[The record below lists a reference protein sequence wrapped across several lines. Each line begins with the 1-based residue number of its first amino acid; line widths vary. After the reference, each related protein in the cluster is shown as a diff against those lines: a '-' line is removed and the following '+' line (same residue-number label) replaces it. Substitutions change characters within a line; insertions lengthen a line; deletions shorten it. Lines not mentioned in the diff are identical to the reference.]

1 LRRGKKIRGRAVK
14 ISMSIYR
21 KLLSQTAVY
30 GLSSVVGRIIN
41 WGLTPLYVNRFT
53 LEEYGIFSD
62 LYALTF
68 FPLIILTF
76 GMETAFFRYAAPQD
90 ANTVKTIYANAFYAV
105 LGLAFIF
112 LSLGLFWQTSLQ
124 NLLGYAHAPH
134 YIVLMLCII
143 FLDVVAALPLAKL
156 RYDNKAIRFATIA
169 LLNIFLTLSLNL
181 IFILVFN
188 LGVAYVF
195 IANVIA
201 SGIRLLMSL
210 WQNLPAL
217 AELSMQ
223 KIKQLMGYGF
233 FIMLAGLAGAVNETL
248 DRTLIPR
255 LWVEGLYKGIRL
267 NGWEMNGIYGASYK
281 LGMFITLVTQAFRYA
296 AEPFFFKKAA
306 EANAP
311 IIFAKIFHYYGI
323 GAFVAVL
330 GVSLFAY
337 EIVAF
342 NAWGLLPFTL
352 VPRNYWQGLE
362 AVPFILCANLFLGLY
377 LNLSIWFKLTKKV
390 YFGVIL
396 AGLGAL
402 ITISLNLLT
411 IPKLGYMGS
420 AYATCACYAS
430 MTILCYYWGKRYY
443 PIPYQPLRLCL
454 YAAFGC
460 GLYILLGQF
469 GQINGP
475 GLCLPKLLVM
485 LLFTLTLYAYEK
497 IAPLQ
502 WPSLE
507 KRLPNEG

>member
-1 LRRGKKIRGRAVK
+1 
-14 ISMSIYR
+14 MSIYR

-30 GLSSVVGRIIN
+30 GLSSVVGRVIN
-41 WGLTPLYVNRFT
+41 WALTPLYVNRFT

-62 LYALTF
+62 LYALAF

-76 GMETAFFRYAAPQD
+76 GMETAFFRYAAPSQGPD
-90 ANTVKTIYANAFYAV
+90 TTKAIYANAFYAV

-112 LSLGLFWQTSLQ
+112 LSLGFLLQTPLQ

-134 YIVLMLCII
+134 YVVLMLCII

-169 LLNIFLTLSLNL
+169 LLNILVTLSLNL
-181 IFILVFN
+181 VFILVFN
-188 LGVAYVF
+188 LGITSVF

-217 AELSMQ
+217 AELSGQ
-223 KIKQLMGYGF
+223 KIRQLMGYGF
-233 FIMLAGLAGAVNETL
+233 FIMLAGLAGAINETL

-255 LWVEGLYKGIRL
+255 LWVDGLYKGTRL
-267 NGWEMNGIYGASYK
+267 NGLEMNGIYSASYK

-296 AEPFFFKKAA
+296 VEPFFFKKAA
-306 EANAP
+306 DAKAP
-311 IIFAKIFHYYGI
+311 IIFAQIFHYYAI
-323 GAFVAVL
+323 VAFTMVL

-362 AVPFILCANLFLGLY
+362 AAPFILCANLFLGLY
-377 LNLSIWFKLTKKV
+377 LNLSIWFKLTQKV
-390 YFGVIL
+390 YFGVIF

-402 ITISLNLLT
+402 ITISVNLLT
-411 IPKLGYMGS
+411 IPTIGYMGS
-420 AYATCACYAS
+420 AYATSACYIFMAAA
-430 MTILCYYWGKRYY
+430 CYYFGKRYY
-443 PIPYQPLRLCL
+443 PIPYQPLRLCI
-454 YAAFGC
+454 YAAFG
-460 GLYILLGQF
+460 GSLYILLGQF
-469 GQINGP
+469 GEINGP
-475 GLCLPKLLVM
+475 GLSFLKLLVM
-485 LLFTLTLYAYEK
+485 LLFVLTLYAYEK

-502 WPSLE
+502 WLSLE

>member
-1 LRRGKKIRGRAVK
+1 
-14 ISMSIYR
+14 MSIYR
-21 KLLSQTAVY
+21 KLLSQTAIY
-30 GLSSVVGRIIN
+30 GLSSVVGRMIN

-76 GMETAFFRYAAPQD
+76 GMETAFFRYAAPSHKTES
-90 ANTVKTIYANAFYAV
+90 TVKVIYANAFYAV
-105 LGLAFIF
+105 LGLAFTF
-112 LSLGLFWQTSLQ
+112 LSLGLFLQTPLQ

-143 FLDVVAALPLAKL
+143 FLDVAAALPLAKL
-156 RYDNKAIRFATIA
+156 RYDNRAIRFATIA

-188 LGVAYVF
+188 LGITSVF
-195 IANVIA
+195 IANIVA

-217 AELSMQ
+217 AELSKQ

-255 LWVEGLYKGIRL
+255 LWVEGFYKGTRL
-267 NGWEMNGIYGASYK
+267 NGLEMNGIYGAIYK

-296 AEPFFFKKAA
+296 VEPFFFKKAA
-306 EANAP
+306 DANAP
-311 IIFAKIFHYYGI
+311 IIFAKIFHYYAI
-323 GAFVAVL
+323 AALIMVL

-402 ITISLNLLT
+402 ITITLNLLT

-420 AYATCACYAS
+420 AYATSACYIFMAAA
-430 MTILCYYWGKRYY
+430 CYFFGKRYY
-443 PIPYQPLRLCL
+443 PIPYRPLRLCF
-454 YAAFGC
+454 YATFGG
-460 GLYILLGQF
+460 GLYILLGQV
-469 GQINGP
+469 GEINAP
-475 GLCLPKLLVM
+475 GLGALKLLVM
-485 LLFTLTLYAYEK
+485 LLFTLTLCAYEK

-507 KRLPNEG
+507 KRLPNES